1 MTTFFHEGK
10 INQCALVYKRLN
22 RVRSDYMLEF
32 LMQKIDIRSTERQ
45 SRYGYLNLICQK
57 YKRESEGGRSFQ
69 VQGATSFQVS
79 ATRFGIY
86 FPMKLR
92 VALV

>member
-1 MTTFFHEGK
+1 MNVE
-10 INQCALVYKRLN
+10 
-22 RVRSDYMLEF
+22 RSVSQLYARITQTKHRQRF
-32 LMQKIDIRSTERQ
+32 TERQ
-45 SRYGYLNLICQK
+45 IRYGSLNLICPK

-86 FPMKLR
+86 FPMKFR